1 MSFIAEFDLIEQ
13 IKRQCD
19 TTTTGTVLGIGDD
32 AAILQPNANCQLTV
46 STDTLVAGVH
56 FKANDQAVHIGHK
69 ALAVNLSDMAAMG
82 ATPKW
87 VLLNLTLPEI
97 NQKWLNGFIK
107 GFAALLA
114 KYQVQLIG
122 GDTTQGPLNIAV
134 TVLGETPNAIRRDGA
149 KLHDLVVV
157 TGEIGSA
164 AFALHNPRRS
174 KACNQQLKQPE
185 PRLDVARK
193 LRHLATAMI
202 DVSDGLMVDLGH
214 ICRDSDLAAVIEL
227 SQVPINPIIQ
237 KDKNWVEYVLAGGDD
252 YQLCF
257 TINAEDEGELPEDCH
272 IIGQIIAPPNEQ
284 SDLVMVLHHHQP
296 INTGY
301 QGYQHFN
308 DE

>member
-1 MSFIAEFDLIEQ
+1 MEQ

-19 TTTTGTVLGIGDD
+19 TTTAGTVLGIGDD
-32 AAILQPNANCQLTV
+32 AAILQPNPDCQLTV

-56 FKANDQAVHIGHK
+56 FKETDQAIHIGHK

-87 VLLNLTLPEI
+87 VLLNLTLPDI
-97 NQKWLNGFIK
+97 NRKWINGFIK

-122 GDTTQGPLNIAV
+122 GDTTQGPLSIAV
-134 TVLGETPNAIRRDGA
+134 TVMGETSNAIRRDGA
-149 KLHDLVVV
+149 NLHDLVVV

-185 PRLDVARK
+185 PRLDVAK
-193 LRHLATAMI
+193 NITHLATAMI

-214 ICRDSDLAAVIEL
+214 ICRASNLAAVIEL
-227 SQVPINPIIQ
+227 SQVPINSIIQ
-237 KDKNWVEYVLAGGDD
+237 KDKNWMAYVLAGGDD

-257 TINAEDEGELPEDCH
+257 TINAEAEDELPEDCH
-272 IIGQIIAPPNEQ
+272 IIGQIIEPPNKE
-284 SDLVMVLHHHQP
+284 SDVVMVLHHHQP
-296 INTGY
+296 ITTNFK
-301 QGYQHFN
+301 GYQHFD
-308 DE
+308 DEKR